1 LCLARLRLIL
11 KDPFQTQPSY
21 VTPITCINLRPDW
34 MVRGER
40 WDVLA
45 GESRVDYF
53 RKDLGRVASLDD
65 GDVDDADYADNAVEF
80 NAVVLETRCISDRAV
95 HIDLKFYRS

>member
-1 LCLARLRLIL
+1 
-11 KDPFQTQPSY
+11 
-21 VTPITCINLRPDW
+21 

-53 RKDLGRVASLDD
+53 RKDLGRVASLDN
-65 GDVDDADYADNAVEF
+65 GDVVDADYADNAVEF